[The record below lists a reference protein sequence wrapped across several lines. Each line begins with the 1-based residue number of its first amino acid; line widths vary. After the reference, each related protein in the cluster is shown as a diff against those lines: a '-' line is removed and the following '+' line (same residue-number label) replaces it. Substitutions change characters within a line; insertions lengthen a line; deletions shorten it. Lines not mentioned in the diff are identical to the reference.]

1 MEYGLLGTL
10 VVERNGTPVDLG
22 GSRQRSLLALLLVN
36 ANRVVSTDAIIE
48 QLWGDDGTN
57 RQNALWVV
65 VSRLR
70 AALEPDRP
78 KRSDGSIL
86 VTQPPGYVL
95 TIDPDDLDATR
106 FEALAAEG
114 RALLDV
120 DPTAAAVMLGEALAL
135 WRGDPL
141 ADFAY
146 EPFAQHEINRLTEL
160 RLAALEDRIEADL
173 RQGRSHDLVAELDD
187 VVTRHPFRQRA
198 VGQLMIA
205 QHRCG
210 RQSDALQTYRALRTR
225 LAEELGL
232 DPSSELVELERLIV
246 CDDPSLR
253 STDVSAGVRDAT
265 SVAHEHRTITAER
278 SVRRRSRQ
286 LVAVVCVT
294 ALFGLAAV
302 LGIARWR
309 DADGARAVAEQSAGG
324 LDRMNRANGWVSAS
338 EQARSLG
345 DAELALLYATAG
357 VRETADLGFA
367 VPDAVDAIH
376 WALQDL
382 GVQYDVGPGEPVAVR
397 AGPTGPT
404 GVHVMPVAE
413 LVAFAEASVE
423 RRLTEEECARTPTGP
438 SVCPAAT
445 AIPTELVVD
454 GYEPSGE
461 TDRPLAG
468 TTVTLASF
476 ALEPEPGLLAELA
489 VFTRRTGI
497 AVDLAENTTP
507 ADLARITAGEIA
519 RPDVFAAT
527 GPIVPEW
534 ARSQALEVDAFIDIG
549 TLRAD
554 FGDYLLGRPST
565 MPGAAVP
572 DSVETVSA
580 IPIDLDVKGLVFYP
594 RDTFEAAGYEIPVDW
609 AGLMALSRQMV
620 SDGRTP
626 WCSGFFAGGPFDGW
640 PGTDLIDS
648 LVVRTGGVEAFDA
661 WVRGAAGFSSPEV
674 AEAGRLADRLLR
686 TDGFVRGGVGSI
698 TSSDFIDDAL
708 YLLNRDPATGE
719 PDPSCWLLHQ
729 GYFMFGT
736 VGPNVE
742 IGTELD
748 AFLLPPV
755 TAGDEPPLVVN
766 GAFASGLVDRPEV
779 RALLEHM
786 ASPEWGR
793 IWASTPRAGFL
804 PANRRFTLPAAV
816 AGRGGEPRRA
826 AAQLISEAIAD
837 DRLRL
842 DGSGSMPPSI
852 GFIADGE
859 PGSFFRGMVDWAD
872 GRRTIDEVFADI
884 DADWAALRGE
894 S

>member
-1 MEYGLLGTL
+1 MEFGVLGTL
-10 VVERNGTPVDLG
+10 VVSRSGAPVDLG
-22 GSRQRSLLALLLVN
+22 GPKQRALLVVLLIN
-36 ANRVVSTDAIIE
+36 ANRVVSTDRIIE
-48 QLWGDDGTN
+48 ELWGDDGKDH
-57 RQNALWVV
+57 QNSLWVV

-78 KRSDGSIL
+78 KRTDGTIL
-86 VTQPPGYVL
+86 LTAPSGYL
-95 TIDPDDLDATR
+95 LAIDPDDLDATR

-120 DPTAAAVMLGEALAL
+120 DPSASAMALGEALAL

-146 EPFAQHEINRLTEL
+146 EPFAQPEIDRLAEL

-173 RQGRSHDLVAELDD
+173 RQGRSHDLVAELED
-187 VVTRHPFRQRA
+187 VLTRHPFRQRA
-198 VGQLMIA
+198 AGQLMIA
-205 QHRCG
+205 QHRSG

-225 LAEELGL
+225 LGEELGL
-232 DPSSELVELERLIV
+232 DPSSDLIALEQLIV

-253 STDVSAGVRDAT
+253 SATVSGGVRDAAI
-265 SVAHEHRTITAER
+265 VAQQQRTIAAER
-278 SVRRRSRQ
+278 SERRRVRQ
-286 LVAVVCVT
+286 LVVVGCLT
-294 ALFGLAAV
+294 ALLGLVAVFGVAQ
-302 LGIARWR
+302 WR
-309 DADGARAVAEQSAGG
+309 NADGARSVAEQSADG
-324 LDRMNRANGWVSAS
+324 LDRVNRANGWVSAS
-338 EQARSLG
+338 AQARSLG

-357 VRETADLGFA
+357 VRETAALGFA

-376 WALQDL
+376 WALQAL
-382 GVQYDVGPGEPVAVR
+382 GVQYDVSPGAPVAVR

-404 GVHVMPVAE
+404 GVYVMPVAD
-413 LVAFAEASVE
+413 LVSLAEASIE
-423 RRLTEEECARTPTGP
+423 RRLTEDECGRISAGRSACPT
-438 SVCPAAT
+438 AA
-445 AIPTELVVD
+445 AIPIELVVD
-454 GYEPSGE
+454 GYEPLGGI
-461 TDRPLAG
+461 DRALAG
-468 TTVTLASF
+468 TTVTLANF

-489 VFTRRTGI
+489 AFTERTGI
-497 AVDLAENTTP
+497 DVDLAENTTP
-507 ADLARITAGEIA
+507 TDLARMTAGEIA

-534 ARSQALEVDAFIDIG
+534 ARSQALELDAFVDIE

-554 FGDYLLGRPST
+554 FGDYLLGRPT
-565 MPGAAVP
+565 AAPGAAVS
-572 DSVETVSA
+572 DRLETVSA

-594 RDTFEAAGYEIPVDW
+594 RGAFEGAGYEVPVDW
-609 AGLMALSRQMV
+609 DGLMELSEQMV
-620 SDGRTP
+620 VDGRTP

-661 WVRGAAGFSSPEV
+661 WVGGAAGFSSPAV
-674 AEAGRLADRLLR
+674 AEAGRLADQLLH
-686 TDGFVRGGVGSI
+686 TDGFVRGGAGSV
-698 TSSDFIDDAL
+698 SSSNFIDDAL

-736 VGPNVE
+736 VGPDVTL
-742 IGTELD
+742 GTDLD
-748 AFLLPPV
+748 AFLLPPL
-755 TAGDEPPLVVN
+755 TADDEPPLIVN
-766 GAFASGLVDRPEV
+766 GTFASGLVDRPEV

-804 PANRRFTLPAAV
+804 PANRRFVPPASMT
-816 AGRGGEPRRA
+816 GRGGEPMRA

-842 DGSGSMPPSI
+842 DGSGTMPPSI
-852 GFIADGE
+852 GFIADGK

-884 DADWAALRGE
+884 DADWAALRDE